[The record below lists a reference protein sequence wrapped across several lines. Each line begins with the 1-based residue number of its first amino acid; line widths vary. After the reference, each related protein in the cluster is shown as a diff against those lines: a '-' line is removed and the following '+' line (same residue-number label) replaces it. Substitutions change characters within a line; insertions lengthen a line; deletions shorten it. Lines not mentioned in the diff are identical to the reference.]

1 MPSKTQ
7 ETKDSQKARYL
18 KQMEARQA
26 SLKEKGIPEAAI
38 AKDPKVKHYKA
49 KIKQIKGAT
58 ARISFLEEQTKQL
71 AGEEGTAPSRGCSCE
86 SGNHS
91 RRKKGERKEEGRGK
105 TCSWQG
111 KSERR
116 SRGQGSGQGQTRHQE
131 EGQVISLGSFQCHER
146 VCHGDYRQ
154 AT

>member
-49 KIKQIKGAT
+49 KIKQIKGAM
-58 ARISFLEEQTKQL
+58 ARITFLEDQTKQL
-71 AGEEGTAPSRGCSCE
+71 AEKKEQRRAEAVAARAAIIAGEKKVKEKKKVEEKPAPGK
-86 SGNHS
+86 GKAKGAAAGKAPAKGKQDT
-91 RRKKGERKEEGRGK
+91 KKKAK
-105 TCSWQG
+105 
-111 KSERR
+111 
-116 SRGQGSGQGQTRHQE
+116 
-131 EGQVISLGSFQCHER
+131 
-146 VCHGDYRQ
+146 
-154 AT
+154 